1 VAITVIIADDHEV
14 IRRGLTKLL
23 EDEGLTVVAEAVNGR
38 EAIAKVKKHR
48 PDVVLMDVRMPNMD
62 GLDALDRIRKMMP
75 DAKVIMMSGHDNST
89 YVARAAALGAQ
100 AFLAKDVPARVFVS
114 TIQLVACGQEPTGD
128 ARLRTMKAALEQR
141 PDPAADE
148 VPLTKRE
155 YQVLLHLAR
164 GLSDR
169 EVASSLGISV
179 ETVKGYVRL
188 VMLKLRTRDRTEAA
202 VWAAKRGLV

>member
-38 EAIAKVKKHR
+38 EAIAKV
-48 PDVVLMDVRMPNMD
+48 N
-62 GLDALDRIRKMMP
+62 
-75 DAKVIMMSGHDNST
+75 NST